1 MKDDELDIEFYGDYI
16 EGVHCKEK
24 LTLERLTGVILN
36 LLCGEWNR
44 SVFRTEVNK
53 LSTYNEIRRYVDD
66 LIKEGKLNYKVLG
79 NVKIDSGMSTITG
92 NNSYDFLYNLK
103 CEDFFENEKAF
114 SQPFVEVYYCMGT
127 KGNEKRYKIDYQS
140 TLLLEYSKIYDITI
154 RINSQDFLPH
164 LDRDKQSEFMKAID
178 EFWFVPCI
186 KCNCFIFNE
195 EGIKLVSQK
204 ILELL
209 TKEYVEEPSKTEQIN
224 VMGET
229 QAELR

>member
-1 MKDDELDIEFYGDYI
+1 MKDEEIYIEWYSDYI
-16 EGVHCKEK
+16 EGVHRKEK
-24 LTLERLTGVILN
+24 LTLERLTIIILN

-44 SVFRTEVNK
+44 SVFRTDVNK
-53 LSTYNEIRRYVDD
+53 SSSYNEIRRYIDD

-92 NNSYDFLYNLK
+92 NNSYDFLYHLK

-154 RINSQDFLPH
+154 RINSQDFLPQ

-178 EFWFVPCI
+178 DFWFVPCI
-186 KCNCFIFNE
+186 KCNCFLFNE

-209 TKEYVEEPSKTEQIN
+209 TKEYAEEPSKTEQIN

>member
-1 MKDDELDIEFYGDYI
+1 MKDEEIYIEWYNDYI
-16 EGVHCKEK
+16 EGVHRKEK
-24 LTLERLTGVILN
+24 LTLERLTIIILN

-44 SVFRTEVNK
+44 SVFRTKVNE
-53 LSTYNEIRRYVDD
+53 SSSYNEIRRYIDD

-140 TLLLEYSKIYDITI
+140 TLLLEYSKICDITI
-154 RINSQDFLPH
+154 RINSQDFLPY

-186 KCNCFIFNE
+186 KCNCFLFNE

-209 TKEYVEEPSKTEQIN
+209 TKEYAEEPSKTEQIN

-229 QAELR
+229 QTELR